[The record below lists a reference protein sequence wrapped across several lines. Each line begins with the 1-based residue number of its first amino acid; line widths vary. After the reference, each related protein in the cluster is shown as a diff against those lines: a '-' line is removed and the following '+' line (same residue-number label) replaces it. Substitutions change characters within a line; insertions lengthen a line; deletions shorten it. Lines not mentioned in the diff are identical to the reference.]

1 MKQGKDNMHG
11 GREGEEESKR
21 LFIARIQMK
30 QVYYHL
36 ENLVG
41 FWNGDKTLKT
51 RLKMWIFS

>member
-41 FWNGDKTLKT
+41 F
-51 RLKMWIFS
+51 